1 MGQILFENNKIVISK
16 GEEYKI
22 IDMYFDENFKNISI
36 GTDKSIPKFIVRDIY
51 NKDGKLIEHKVLELV
66 GE

>member
-1 MGQILFENNKIVISK
+1 MDRILFENNKIIISK
-16 GEEYKI
+16 GEEYKT

-36 GTDKSIPKFIVRDIY
+36 GTDKSTPKFIVRDIY